1 MSIAETV
8 SKLMESE
15 GLSKYKLAKESGVP
29 YTTLIKILD
38 GTTKNPQIES
48 LQSIAKYFNVDVDDL
63 IDSGSSH
70 EAKVEKPELPTWATK
85 KDIADFKQMLEE
97 DQPVMF
103 DGVPIEGEKRQR
115 VMDILSGLF
124 WEAKELNKQTYGTKK
139 KVKEEEEEKNSQE

>member
-1 MSIAETV
+1 MSIADTV

-48 LQSIAKYFNVDVDDL
+48 LQSIAAYFNVDVDDL
-63 IDSGSSH
+63 INSGSKKEKSE
-70 EAKVEKPELPTWATK
+70 EANNAPSWATQ

-124 WEAKELNKQTYGTKK
+124 WEAKELNKETYGKK
-139 KVKEEEEEKNSQE
+139 KNKPANKEKNSRE

>member
-63 IDSGSSH
+63 IDSGSSN
-70 EAKVEKPELPTWATK
+70 EAKVEKPELPNWATK

-139 KVKEEEEEKNSQE
+139 KAKEEEKNSQE